1 MPKLKPGTIWP
12 KPAKVELTQ
21 EQIDNIADTDM
32 TFSQVEEKYGEE
44 NAILVGI
51 ARDPDNPEW
60 TDEDWARRSPSPRPR
75 PGQEDPHDRTRLHP
89 PGRPPRPSPRKSRPQ
104 LEDPRQRHTPKG
116 PHQFVITSAL
126 KTAKIVHNCRIHYLL
141 DSSVWR
147 IACCQNRIFK
157 IRN

>member
-60 TDEDWARRSPSPRPR
+60 TDEDWARARPAI
-75 PGQEDPHDRTRLHP
+75 EVDPDLVKAHRRARAQGKKIPMIEHVSIPLDAHLVRRLEKTDPNWKTRINDIL
-89 PGRPPRPSPRKSRPQ
+89 RKTILAP
-104 LEDPRQRHTPKG
+104 
-116 PHQFVITSAL
+116 
-126 KTAKIVHNCRIHYLL
+126 
-141 DSSVWR
+141 
-147 IACCQNRIFK
+147 
-157 IRN
+157 

>member
-60 TDEDWARRSPSPRPR
+60 TDEDWAHARPAIEVDPDLVKAHRRARAQGKKVPMIEHVSIPLDAHLVRR
-75 PGQEDPHDRTRLHP
+75 LEKTDPNWKTRVNDIL
-89 PGRPPRPSPRKSRPQ
+89 RKTILAP
-104 LEDPRQRHTPKG
+104 
-116 PHQFVITSAL
+116 
-126 KTAKIVHNCRIHYLL
+126 
-141 DSSVWR
+141 
-147 IACCQNRIFK
+147 
-157 IRN
+157 

>member
-21 EQIDNIADTDM
+21 EQIDKIADTDM

-60 TDEDWARRSPSPRPR
+60 TDEDWARARPAIEVHPELVKAHRRARAQGKKIPMIEHVSIPLDAHLVRRLEKTDPNWKTRVNDILRKTLLSP
-75 PGQEDPHDRTRLHP
+75 
-89 PGRPPRPSPRKSRPQ
+89 
-104 LEDPRQRHTPKG
+104 
-116 PHQFVITSAL
+116 
-126 KTAKIVHNCRIHYLL
+126 
-141 DSSVWR
+141 
-147 IACCQNRIFK
+147 
-157 IRN
+157 